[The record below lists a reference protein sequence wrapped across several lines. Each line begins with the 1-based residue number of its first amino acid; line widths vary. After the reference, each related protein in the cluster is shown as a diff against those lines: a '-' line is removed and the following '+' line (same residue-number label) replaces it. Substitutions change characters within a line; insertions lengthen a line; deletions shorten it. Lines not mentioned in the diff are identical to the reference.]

1 MFQKT
6 TTGTNVNMTQFT
18 FSYSSF
24 RSEALRRLQLAKNA
38 FSLAAK
44 TSTLSATRRDKWTL
58 VIRVFT
64 TKVTAISFNET
75 DKYYWNWLYML

>member
-1 MFQKT
+1 
-6 TTGTNVNMTQFT
+6 MTLFT

-44 TSTLSATRRDKWTL
+44 TSTLSAMCRNNAMQVKIGLRGL
-58 VIRVFT
+58 PPR
-64 TKVTAISFNET
+64 VTAISFKET
-75 DKYYWNWLYML
+75 DKHTRWL